1 MAPIPLQCSKVGC
14 EFSTP
19 ANCPDWEKMVKLLE
33 LHTAAEHGP
42 VPTQVRSA
50 PGPKLETLP
59 RPNFTLDM
67 TQADWSFKESQ
78 WQVYIS
84 QHPVT
89 EQVKIQQLKAAC
101 DEPLVLILGPS

>member
-1 MAPIPLQCSKVGC
+1 
-14 EFSTP
+14 
-19 ANCPDWEKMVKLLE
+19 MVKLLE

-101 DEPLVLILGPS
+101 DEPLYQSIEYI